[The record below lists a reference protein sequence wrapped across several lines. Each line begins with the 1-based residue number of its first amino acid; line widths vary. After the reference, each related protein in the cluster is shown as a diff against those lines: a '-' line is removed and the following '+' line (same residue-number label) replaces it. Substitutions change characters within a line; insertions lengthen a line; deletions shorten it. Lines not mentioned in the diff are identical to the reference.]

1 MDSHTVL
8 WLSLWN
14 DSVRVRWNWIN
25 KMIDGQSEL
34 AERTFP
40 DQNPT
45 LADSDQ
51 VKFISCIVFHRT
63 D

>member
-8 WLSLWN
+8 WFSLWN
-14 DSVRVRWNWIN
+14 DSVRVRWSRIN

-34 AERTFP
+34 AGLSFP

-51 VKFISCIVFHRT
+51 VKLISCIVFHRT

>member
-51 VKFISCIVFHRT
+51 VKLISCIVFHRT

>member
-1 MDSHTVL
+1 
-8 WLSLWN
+8 
-14 DSVRVRWNWIN
+14 
-25 KMIDGQSEL
+25 MIDGQSEL

-51 VKFISCIVFHRT
+51 VKLILCIVFHRT

>member
-1 MDSHTVL
+1 
-8 WLSLWN
+8 
-14 DSVRVRWNWIN
+14 
-25 KMIDGQSEL
+25 MIDGQSEL

-51 VKFISCIVFHRT
+51 VKLILCIVFHRT
-63 D
+63 DQSEWYSTVTAYLNYQ

>member
-14 DSVRVRWNWIN
+14 DSVQIRWSRIN

-51 VKFISCIVFHRT
+51 VKLISCIVFHRT

>member
-1 MDSHTVL
+1 MDSHIVL

-51 VKFISCIVFHRT
+51 VKLISCIVFHRT

>member
-25 KMIDGQSEL
+25 KRIDGQSEL

-51 VKFISCIVFHRT
+51 VKLISCIVFHRT

>member
-14 DSVRVRWNWIN
+14 DSVQIRWSRIN

-34 AERTFP
+34 AGLSFP

-51 VKFISCIVFHRT
+51 VKLILCIVFHRT

>member
-1 MDSHTVL
+1 
-8 WLSLWN
+8 
-14 DSVRVRWNWIN
+14 
-25 KMIDGQSEL
+25 MIDGQSEL
-34 AERTFP
+34 AGLSFP

-51 VKFISCIVFHRT
+51 VKLILCIVFHRT

>member
-14 DSVRVRWNWIN
+14 DSVRVRWNRIN

-34 AERTFP
+34 AERTFL

-51 VKFISCIVFHRT
+51 VKLISCIVFHRT